1 MLTHIHKVVQ
11 KTVFQHLTYTL
22 MKSTILL
29 VMCHLCKT
37 LKVKNGC
44 KLKLF
49 TNKVYKI
56 KAVHEKTTLIHWFIA
71 TNMHLNGVYTSGKQ
85 YLFTDAVKSVYK
97 TKQVYFYRWK
107 RQKVSKCNVE
117 QVLFGNRNCL
127 MFAKH
132 M

>member
-1 MLTHIHKVVQ
+1 
-11 KTVFQHLTYTL
+11 

-29 VMCHLCKT
+29 VMCYLCKK

-56 KAVHEKTTLIHWFIA
+56 KAAHEKTTLIHWFIA

-97 TKQVYFYRWK
+97 TR
-107 RQKVSKCNVE
+107 
-117 QVLFGNRNCL
+117 
-127 MFAKH
+127 
-132 M
+132 

>member
-1 MLTHIHKVVQ
+1 
-11 KTVFQHLTYTL
+11 

-56 KAVHEKTTLIHWFIA
+56 KAAHEKTTLIHWFIA

-97 TKQVYFYRWK
+97 TKQVYFHRWK